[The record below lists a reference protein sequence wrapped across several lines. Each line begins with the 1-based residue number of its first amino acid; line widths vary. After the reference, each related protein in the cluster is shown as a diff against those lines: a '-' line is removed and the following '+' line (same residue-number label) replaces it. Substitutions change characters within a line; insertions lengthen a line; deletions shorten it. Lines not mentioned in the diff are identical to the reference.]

1 VTAPA
6 VAGRGAAP
14 TLPARVHPL
23 VAAALAD
30 RALLADAVHRWDTPL
45 NLLFPQVMAENVAA
59 FRGVLDR
66 HGVDGR
72 IFYAHKA
79 NQSRCLAA
87 AARGAGIGIDV
98 ASTGELARALEQG
111 YPPDLVEATG
121 PKGARF
127 LDRLLVAGAC
137 VNVDNLWELSYL
149 AERAADGGL
158 VDRPVEVVLRLG
170 GLRPA
175 RPGRFG
181 VPPAEVGA
189 ALDVVTA
196 SGGALRLRGVGFHLD
211 TGETRER
218 VHAVGAALAVL
229 ERVWEAGLQPDV
241 LDVGGGFR
249 QAFVDDAGPADAY
262 VRGLKAGLAG
272 QGPALTWDGATLGYR
287 VEGGAVT
294 GAPVFHKYLAGV
306 PGHHG
311 LDELLGS
318 PLPAHGGRSVA
329 QVLQDCALTLWL
341 EPGKALV
348 DHAGVTLARVE
359 VVTRTADGHTLVVLD
374 LSRDKVCPADQEV
387 LLDPLVLPDPTR
399 AAPDG
404 PASDG
409 PASDGPASDGPA
421 SDGPAS
427 DGPASAG
434 PVGVFFAGNLCLER
448 DLVLQHRVHLPAV
461 PRPGDLVAFV
471 NTAAY
476 QMDLSASRA
485 LLQPGPTR
493 VVVHADGAGG
503 FRTAPDGDDRP

>member
-1 VTAPA
+1 VTAPP
-6 VAGRGAAP
+6 VAARGAAP

-30 RALLADAVHRWDTPL
+30 RALLAALVGRWDTPL
-45 NLLFPQVMAENVAA
+45 NLLFPQVMTENVAA

-79 NQSRCLAA
+79 NQARCLVA
-87 AARGAGIGIDV
+87 AAREAGIGIDV

-127 LDRLLVAGAC
+127 LERLLAAGAC
-137 VNVDNLWELSYL
+137 VNVDNRWELEHL
-149 AERAADGGL
+149 VRRAGDGAAGG
-158 VDRPVEVVLRLG
+158 RPVDVVLRLG

-181 VPPAEVGA
+181 VPPAEVDA
-189 ALDVVTA
+189 ALDTVA
-196 SGGALRLRGVGFHLD
+196 GSGGALHLRGVGFHLD

-218 VHAVGAALAVL
+218 VHAAGEALAVL
-229 ERVWEAGLQPDV
+229 ERAWDRGLQPDV
-241 LDVGGGFR
+241 VDVGGGFR
-249 QAFVDDAGPADAY
+249 QAFVDDPGPSDAY
-262 VRGLKAGLAG
+262 VRALKAGLAG
-272 QGPALTWDGATLGYR
+272 RGPAMTWGGATLGYR
-287 VEGGAVT
+287 VEGGTVT
-294 GAPVFHKYLAGV
+294 GTPVFHKYLAGV

-311 LDELLGS
+311 LDELLLA

-329 QVLQDCALTLWL
+329 QVLRDSLVQLWL

-359 VVTRTADGHTLVVLD
+359 VVTRTADGETLVVLD
-374 LSRDKVCPADQEV
+374 VSRDKVCPADQEV
-387 LLDPLVLPDPTR
+387 MLDPIVVPDPACDGR
-399 AAPDG
+399 RGPPDG
-404 PASDG
+404 SEGPEGPEG
-409 PASDGPASDGPA
+409 PA
-421 SDGPAS
+421 
-427 DGPASAG
+427 
-434 PVGVFFAGNLCLER
+434 GVFLAGNLCLER
-448 DLVLQHRVHLPAV
+448 DLVLQHRVHLAAV
-461 PRPGDLVAFV
+461 PRSGDLVAFV

-503 FRTAPDGDDRP
+503 FRTAPDGAVGP